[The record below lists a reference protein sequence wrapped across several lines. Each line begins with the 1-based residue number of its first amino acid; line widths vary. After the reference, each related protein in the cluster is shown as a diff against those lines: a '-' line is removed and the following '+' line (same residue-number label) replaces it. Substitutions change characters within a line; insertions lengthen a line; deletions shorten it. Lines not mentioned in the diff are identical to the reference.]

1 MINKVCF
8 KYEVSKKELF
18 SKTRTTDIVRSRN
31 IIHNILNEKYKMSL
45 SDIGRIFGQDHT
57 TVLHSIEMKLDKRRF
72 WSDEQ
77 TIWQEFQELIA

>member
-1 MINKVCF
+1 
-8 KYEVSKKELF
+8 
-18 SKTRTTDIVRSRN
+18 
-31 IIHNILNEKYKMSL
+31 MSL

-57 TVLHSIEMKLDKRRF
+57 TVLHSIEMKQNRKRF